1 MAMIFSKEE
10 WATLQEAETI
20 LMRWYRARYVS
31 GCSQSM
37 AARLIEIY
45 NAHATGG
52 KRRLKPSCA
61 QCVAEVVQ
69 YLSHAYVAEVER
81 LKASNNGTTKNK
93 RRKAQEQ

>member
-1 MAMIFSKEE
+1 MIFSKEE

-20 LMRWYRARYVS
+20 LLRWYRARYVS

-37 AARLIEIY
+37 AARLIAIY
-45 NAHATGG
+45 NAHATRG

>member
-1 MAMIFSKEE
+1 MAVIFSKEE

-20 LMRWYRARYVS
+20 LMRWYRSRYVS
-31 GCSQSM
+31 GCSQTM
-37 AARLIEIY
+37 AARLIDIY

-69 YLSHAYVAEVER
+69 YLSHAYAAEVER
-81 LKASNNGTTKNK
+81 LKKLDDGAKKNK

>member
-20 LMRWYRARYVS
+20 LLRWYRARYVS

-37 AARLIEIY
+37 AARLIDIY

-81 LKASNNGTTKNK
+81 LKQFNDGAKKNK

>member
-31 GCSQSM
+31 GCSQAM
-37 AARLIEIY
+37 AARLIDIY

-69 YLSHAYVAEVER
+69 YLSHAYVVEVER
-81 LKASNNGTTKNK
+81 LKKCNDGAKKNK

>member
-10 WATLQEAETI
+10 WATLQEAEPI

-81 LKASNNGTTKNK
+81 LKASSNGTKKNK
-93 RRKAQEQ
+93 RRKAKEQ